1 VPRKPLFE
9 NRVFVGFVI
18 EKEHAKLIEAIARRE
33 GVSKSELCRRIII
46 DWLQSPETR
55 TKYGLQLI
63 AEAKTGEASVPADL
77 PVDPLEQLE
86 AEEFFSEL
94 EKFEREVEEL
104 EKVVKAVAS
113 RGGGPAL
120 KPHLDH
126 FRRQAWRKIER
137 WHSLRRLYA
146 RCRNAV
152 PPQKRWEG
160 ATRLVETKRTL
171 NALLELLR

>member
-1 VPRKPLFE
+1 MPRPPK
-9 NRVFVGFVI
+9 
-18 EKEHAKLIEAIARRE
+18 RRE
-33 GVSKSELCRRIII
+33 TVIMSISIERELVLALKKAAREQGVSVSSLVERILL
-46 DWLQSPETR
+46 DALGKEVGTSQ
-55 TKYGLQLI
+55 
-63 AEAKTGEASVPADL
+63 VPADPPSSD

-146 RCRNAV
+146 RCRNAL
-152 PPQKRWEG
+152 PPQKRVEG
-160 ATRLVETKRTL
+160 ATRLVKTKRTL

>member
-1 VPRKPLFE
+1 MPRPRKLKSAKVVPIVFE
-9 NRVFVGFVI
+9 GEVYERLKRVATAQGLSV
-18 EKEHAKLIEAIARRE
+18 
-33 GVSKSELCRRIII
+33 SELVRR
-46 DWLQSPETR
+46 LACEYLAQ
-55 TKYGLQLI
+55 
-63 AEAKTGEASVPADL
+63 TGELTEASVPADPPSSD

-86 AEEFFSEL
+86 AEEFFNEL
-94 EKFEREVEEL
+94 ERLEKEVEEL
-104 EKVVKAVAS
+104 DKVVKAIAS
-113 RGGGPAL
+113 KGGSSAL

-152 PPQKRWEG
+152 PPQKRMEG
-160 ATRLVETKRTL
+160 AERLAKVKRTL

>member
-1 VPRKPLFE
+1 MPRPPKRKE
-9 NRVFVGFVI
+9 TVI
-18 EKEHAKLIEAIARRE
+18 MSISIERELVLALKKAARE
-33 GVSKSELCRRIII
+33 QGVSVSSLVERILS
-46 DWLQSPETR
+46 DALG
-55 TKYGLQLI
+55 K
-63 AEAKTGEASVPADL
+63 EAVTSQVPADP

-113 RGGGPAL
+113 KGGGPAL

-126 FRRQAWRKIER
+126 FRRQTWRKIER

-146 RCRNAV
+146 RCKNAV

-160 ATRLVETKRTL
+160 AARLVKTKRTL